1 MSMQRM
7 TRKTAPTTEQK
18 KPAAPKKREAGT
30 AAPRELTAK
39 QSQFVREYLV
49 DLNATQAAI
58 RAGYSAK
65 TAEQQGFQLL
75 QKTSV
80 QKAIAEGR
88 RQREERT
95 AVSADRVLLEA
106 ARLALF
112 DPRKLFN
119 DDGSPKGIHELDDDT
134 AAAVAGIE
142 VLEQFEGSGKERV
155 FVGYLKKYRIADKN
169 AALEKLFRHHGL
181 YERDNSQKT
190 DPLTSLLH
198 AISSGGGSAFKP
210 IADDPERRAIAPVT
224 ASRDEG

>member
-1 MSMQRM
+1 M
-7 TRKTAPTTEQK
+7 TRKTTTSTDPK
-18 KPAAPKKREAGT
+18 KPAARKRVAGT

-39 QSQFVREYLV
+39 QSQFVQEYLV

-169 AALEKLFRHHGL
+169 AALEKLFKHHGL

-198 AISSGGGSAFKP
+198 AISSGSGSAFKP

>member
-1 MSMQRM
+1 M
-7 TRKTAPTTEQK
+7 TRKTNPATKKAAASPKAARQLAPM
-18 KPAAPKKREAGT
+18 
-30 AAPRELTAK
+30 
-39 QSQFVREYLV
+39 QSVFVQEYLI

-65 TAEQQGFQLL
+65 TAEQQGYQLL
-75 QKTSV
+75 QKPSV
-80 QKAIAEGR
+80 QAAIAA
-88 RQREERT
+88 RQKEREQRT
-95 AVSADRVLLEA
+95 AVAADRVLLEA

-142 VLEQFEGSGKERV
+142 VLEQFEGSGKDRV

-169 AALEKLFRHHGL
+169 SALEKLFRHHGL
-181 YERDNSQKT
+181 YERDNEQKT

-198 AISSGGGSAFKP
+198 AIAGGNSSAFKP
-210 IADDPERRAIAPVT
+210 VADDPER
-224 ASRDEG
+224 DEQGEG

>member
-1 MSMQRM
+1 M
-7 TRKTAPTTEQK
+7 TRKTTVETKKAAATPKAARKLAPM
-18 KPAAPKKREAGT
+18 
-30 AAPRELTAK
+30 
-39 QSQFVREYLV
+39 QSVFVQEYLI

-65 TAEQQGFQLL
+65 TAEQQGYQLL
-75 QKTSV
+75 QKPSV
-80 QKAIAEGR
+80 QAAIAA
-88 RQREERT
+88 RQKEREQRT
-95 AVSADRVLLEA
+95 AVTADRVLLEA

-112 DPRKLFN
+112 DPRKLFD

-169 AALEKLFRHHGL
+169 AALEKLFKHHGL

-198 AISSGGGSAFKP
+198 AISSGSGSAFKP
-210 IADDPERRAIAPVT
+210 IADDPERRAIAP
-224 ASRDEG
+224 SRDED

>member
-1 MSMQRM
+1 M
-7 TRKTAPTTEQK
+7 TRNTTTRTDPK
-18 KPAAPKKREAGT
+18 KPAPKRRSACT
-30 AAPRELTAK
+30 AAPRDLTAK
-39 QSQFVREYLV
+39 QSQFVQEYLV

-80 QKAIAEGR
+80 QKAVAEGR

-169 AALEKLFRHHGL
+169 AALEKLFKHHGL

-198 AISSGGGSAFKP
+198 AISSGSGSAFKP
-210 IADDPERRAIAPVT
+210 IAEDPERRAIAPAT
-224 ASRDEG
+224 PGRDED

>member
-1 MSMQRM
+1 M
-7 TRKTAPTTEQK
+7 TRKTATPPDPK
-18 KPAAPKKREAGT
+18 KPASKKRVAGT

-39 QSQFVREYLV
+39 QSQFVQEYLV

-65 TAEQQGFQLL
+65 TAEQQGYQLL
-75 QKTSV
+75 QKPSV
-80 QKAIAEGR
+80 QAAIAA
-88 RQREERT
+88 RQKEREQRT
-95 AVSADRVLLEA
+95 AVTADRVLLEA

-119 DDGSPKGIHELDDDT
+119 DDGSPKGITELDDDT

-142 VLEQFEGSGKERV
+142 VVEQFEGSGKDRV

-169 AALEKLFRHHGL
+169 SALEKLFRHHGL
-181 YERDNSQKT
+181 YERDNEQKT

-198 AISSGGGSAFKP
+198 AIAGGNGSAFQP
-210 IADDPERRAIAPVT
+210 VADDPEREEQGE
-224 ASRDEG
+224 D

>member
-1 MSMQRM
+1 M
-7 TRKTAPTTEQK
+7 TRKTATPPDPK
-18 KPAAPKKREAGT
+18 KPASKKRVAGT

-39 QSQFVREYLV
+39 QSQFVQEYLV

-80 QKAIAEGR
+80 QKAIAEAR
-88 RQREERT
+88 KDREERT
-95 AVSADRVLLEA
+95 AVSSDRVLLEA

-119 DDGSPKGIHELDDDT
+119 DDGSPKGITELDDDT

-142 VLEQFEGSGKERV
+142 VVEQFEGSGKDRV

-169 AALEKLFRHHGL
+169 SALEKLFRHHGL
-181 YERDNSQKT
+181 YERDNEQKT

-198 AISSGGGSAFKP
+198 AIAGGNGSAFKP
-210 IADDPERRAIAPVT
+210 VADDPEREEQGG
-224 ASRDEG
+224 D